1 MKKNKIRHI
10 LLIQVLLLSTL
21 TFVINTAPIILISTQ
36 NNNQGTSTTI
46 EGEIPHTSG
55 YKIEWE
61 DNGVLIC
68 DEGGPGVPQKEIEIC
83 SDGDGGAII
92 VWMDMRAGGSNQQIY
107 AQRIASNGTIMW
119 DDGGIAICNIEFGG
133 GYQQWAPAIC
143 SDGRGGAYIAW
154 HGDRIGSNGFDI
166 YVQRV
171 DSDGNTQFT
180 PNGTVIC
187 GAIGN
192 QKFPDL
198 CRDKD
203 NNAIIAWQ
211 DERSGDLDV
220 YIQVVS
226 YYEDIKFLNG
236 LAICNATGDQE
247 AIKVCGDQNKHA
259 SIAWIDSR
267 HAGYSLYA
275 QLIEIDGF
283 GTFEIEWN
291 ANGTSVCN
299 STMTN
304 PGYDGPYL
312 DIDNIAICEDRDD
325 GAFIVWVDN
334 RTESYSDYDIYAQ
347 RIAENG
353 TVMWIANGSAI
364 NNELDTQHRVQ
375 ICRDENAGAIIT
387 WMDGWGSIY
396 GQRVNEIGTPLWTI
410 NGTEICD
417 QEGDIW
423 GQQICSD
430 GEGGAFL
437 SWSGEVEGTIIT
449 DIFVQKLTSD
459 GSLEWTKSGIN
470 IVDADYDQKGLRM
483 CYDGN
488 GGIIL
493 AWKDE
498 RTDPDGDVYAQKVIN
513 VPSAPTAGG
522 GGGGDGGG
530 AGAEDNIIP
539 LVILGAIVGLASIVM
554 VVSYSVRKKKK
565 ARELLPFQK
574 ALEVSR
580 GFEVAG
586 DTFRFFV
593 RIENTLDLAIT
604 NVSVKII
611 PPHTLK
617 LDKKSPSREFLIGD
631 VRSGKFGTAIFYLF
645 CIACADT
652 EINAE
657 IDYKDPEGSLQIEK
671 MHPFPI
677 MSCKFVK
684 PRKISMEEFEEEY
697 QAKEK
702 KTIEIRLRA
711 DISDEEA
718 MKMLRDRL
726 TMSTVASSSNSLAM
740 SGRARDGSDILLK
753 SVIKEIEGVKTAV
766 ASVVSSNQ
774 YVTMGVLSDI
784 METFSEFRQEAIS
797 KFEVL
802 EKGHEEIKETVIR
815 EARKILEN
823 QIAEYEL
830 LEARNLELQ
839 EGIQKLSGKVE
850 ELELTGD
857 FSQANEIKQQIE
869 SLNLEFRRTSQQLEA
884 KMDEAIE
891 NVDKIFAELGK
902 LEDIELYLKKH
913 LDTDWERLQTSWAE
927 LKEGTINRKQFI
939 AKGLGVVGKRFLK
952 VAFNLAGMFI

>member
-1 MKKNKIRHI
+1 MVKIMKKNKIRKI
-10 LLIQVLLLSTL
+10 LLIRVLLLSTL
-21 TFVINTAPIILISTQ
+21 IFAVCTAPIVLFSTQ
-36 NNNQGTSTTI
+36 NNKQETSEII
-46 EGEIPHTSG
+46 EQENPHTSG
-55 YKIEWE
+55 YKLDWAEN
-61 DNGVLIC
+61 DVLIC
-68 DEGGPGVPQKEIEIC
+68 DVLGDQCLLKICRGRSGSAIIAWEDHRTPGPEIYVQKVAANGTTMWDDDGKLIC
-83 SDGDGGAII
+83 NSMPSGDKIDLQICDDGYGGAY
-92 VWMDMRAGGSNQQIY
+92 VTWTDDRPGSLGTDIY
-107 AQRIASNGTIMW
+107 AQHINENGVTSFE
-119 DDGGIAICNIEFGG
+119 D
-133 GYQQWAPAIC
+133 
-143 SDGRGGAYIAW
+143 
-154 HGDRIGSNGFDI
+154 
-166 YVQRV
+166 
-171 DSDGNTQFT
+171 
-180 PNGTVIC
+180 NGTVIC
-187 GAIGN
+187 NASDN
-192 QKFPDL
+192 QFYPKIYETMDS
-198 CRDKD
+198 
-203 NNAIIAWQ
+203 ATITWQ
-211 DERSGDLDV
+211 DERTGLDIDIYAQKFDIFGTIDWDENGIVICNAIGDQVDVQITDDWSGGAFIAWADTR
-220 YIQVVS
+220 YGF
-226 YYEDIKFLNG
+226 YDIYLQHIDGSGTTMWNNGTSICNSTFIGPEYDGPHISNEG
-236 LAICNATGDQE
+236 LAICGDNDHG
-247 AIKVCGDQNKHA
+247 AYIVWIDNR
-259 SIAWIDSR
+259 SIA
-267 HAGYSLYA
+267 
-275 QLIEIDGF
+275 
-283 GTFEIEWN
+283 T
-291 ANGTSVCN
+291 
-299 STMTN
+299 
-304 PGYDGPYL
+304 
-312 DIDNIAICEDRDD
+312 
-325 GAFIVWVDN
+325 
-334 RTESYSDYDIYAQ
+334 SDYDIYAQ
-347 RIAENG
+347 SIDQSKNIRWEANG
-353 TVMWIANGSAI
+353 TV
-364 NNELDTQHRVQ
+364 
-375 ICRDENAGAIIT
+375 ICNATDDQEEVRICDSD
-387 WMDGWGSIY
+387 DGDAVIVW
-396 GQRVNEIGTPLWTI
+396 N
-410 NGTEICD
+410 NGTI
-417 QEGDIW
+417 
-423 GQQICSD
+423 
-430 GEGGAFL
+430 
-437 SWSGEVEGTIIT
+437 
-449 DIFVQKLTSD
+449 
-459 GSLEWTKSGIN
+459 
-470 IVDADYDQKGLRM
+470 
-483 CYDGN
+483 GN
-488 GGIIL
+488 DHI
-493 AWKDE
+493 
-498 RTDPDGDVYAQKVIN
+498 YAQKVTPDKDLLWGEDGVVVSDELSGKGGASICYN
-513 VPSAPTAGG
+513 EIGGVILTWDDDRNGDDDIYAQKLGPNGSLLWGENAAAVCTKVNDQTDAVICFDENGGAVITWRDNRDGLDEVIYAQKIIPSQSSPVDGDGDGG
-522 GGGGDGGG
+522 GGGS
-530 AGAEDNIIP
+530 ASAETNIIP
-539 LVILGAIVGLASIVM
+539 LIILGVIIGLAATVM

-574 ALEVSR
+574 ALDVSR

-631 VRSGKFGTAIFYLF
+631 VRPGKFGTAIFYLF

-718 MKMLRDRL
+718 VKMLRDRL